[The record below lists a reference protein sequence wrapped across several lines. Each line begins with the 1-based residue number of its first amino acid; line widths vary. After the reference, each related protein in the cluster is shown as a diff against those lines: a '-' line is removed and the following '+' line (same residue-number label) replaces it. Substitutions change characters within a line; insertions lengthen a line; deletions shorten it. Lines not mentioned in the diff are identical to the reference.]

1 MASFLLRQRST
12 QSDLESPEVVS
23 LGEEL
28 WEEEMEKIC
37 NSKVAL
43 QGLPYALMDKRLI
56 RHLREPDGVKTSFWE
71 QWKKKW
77 QQVHQQFLD
86 VGHRFMGTFG
96 LWKTDLYEIGG
107 LFGTGIQSYFTF
119 LRFLLFLNLLTFL
132 LTSSLV
138 LLPLAWF
145 HSPDSG
151 PTGNIPLNC
160 SSSHEPQPNLKQIH
174 LHLWDIFTGR
184 AFINTYLFYGSYR
197 MGPESNSQ
205 YSVRLAYLLSPLICL
220 LLCFC
225 GIVRRMV
232 KGLLHKQLLS
242 KDFKPQLSSKVFVSW
257 DFCIRSQEAASI
269 KQHSISNEFKIELQ
283 EEQRSLKRQQ
293 QTRKQRA
300 KQLLSYV
307 GLNIFI
313 GLLVVGGISAI
324 YWATTF
330 AQNYKNESLSLL
342 LQYLSP
348 GVISLVNSL
357 GPLLFGFLV
366 QLENYPPNTEINLTL
381 FWCVVLKLSSLGM
394 FLFSLRQQAEQ
405 CNDCWETTVGQELYK
420 LSMFDFFLMLVF
432 AFLVTLPRRL
442 LVDHFSGQFWVWLGR
457 EEFLVPKNVLDI
469 VAGQTVTWMGL
480 FYCPL
485 LPLLSSI
492 FIFFTF
498 YVKKYTLLRNC
509 KPSPRLFQA
518 SSATFFFQL
527 VLLLGLL
534 VASVPLL
541 YVISSIHSSVN
552 CGLFSN
558 YSAPWQVVPKT
569 VAMRLSPSAQ
579 KVFHY
584 FGSNAF
590 CLTLIVCHSQSGAN
604 KRAIKGLRRQ
614 LQWQVREKWHLVEDL
629 SRLLQES
636 GGSDSWRPESPN
648 SRSSRPRSFCPGF
661 PCPGSP
667 RPRSFM
673 AGSTHSQVLIP
684 SFFDPPA
691 LEFLSLSFPT
701 STFPLSFR
709 TLGPRE
715 TKGKR
720 TSIVTSLHP
729 NRML

>member
-1 MASFLLRQRST
+1 MASFPLRRSST
-12 QSDLESPEVVS
+12 QSDLEPLES
-23 LGEEL
+23 LGEIL
-28 WEEEMEKIC
+28 WEEEMERIC
-37 NSKVAL
+37 STKVAL
-43 QGLPYALMDKRLI
+43 QALPYAMMDKRLI
-56 RHLREPDGVKTSFWE
+56 RRLREPDGVKTSFWE
-71 QWKKKW
+71 QWKKKC
-77 QQVHQQFLD
+77 QQLHQQFLD
-86 VGHRFMGTFG
+86 VSHRFKGTFG

-119 LRFLLFLNLLTFL
+119 LRFLMILNLLTFL
-132 LTSSLV
+132 LTASLV
-138 LLPLAWF
+138 LLPLAWL
-145 HSPDSG
+145 HSPDPG
-151 PTGNIPLNC
+151 PAPNISYHCP
-160 SSSHEPQPNLKQIH
+160 SSREPQTNLNQIH

-184 AFINTYLFYGSYR
+184 ALSNTYLFYGSYR
-197 MGPESNSQ
+197 MGPESDSQ
-205 YSVRLAYLLSPLICL
+205 YSVRLAYLLSPLTSL

-225 GIVRRMV
+225 GTVRRMV

-242 KDFKPQLSSKVFVSW
+242 RDYRPRFSSKVFVSW
-257 DFCIRSQEAASI
+257 DFCIQSREAVLI
-269 KQHSISNEFKIELQ
+269 KQHSISNDFKIELQ
-283 EEQRSLKRQQ
+283 EEKHSLQMQQ
-293 QTRKQRA
+293 LTRKQRA
-300 KQLLSYV
+300 RQLLSYV
-307 GLNIFI
+307 GLNMFI

-324 YWATTF
+324 YWATKF
-330 AQNYKNESLSLL
+330 SQNYKDESLSLL

-357 GPLLFGFLV
+357 GSLVFGFLV

-394 FLFSLRQQAEQ
+394 FLFSLRQQTVLCTGRSDHSSCEPYGYDQ
-405 CNDCWETTVGQELYK
+405 CDQCWETSVGQELYK
-420 LSMFDFFLMLVF
+420 LSIFDFFLMLAY
-432 AFLVTLPRRL
+432 AFLITLPRRL

-509 KPSPRLFQA
+509 RPSPRLFQA

-541 YVISSIHSSVN
+541 YVISSPSSIN

-558 YSAPWQVVPKT
+558 YSAPWQVVPEV
-569 VAMRLSPSAQ
+569 VALQLSPSAQ
-579 KVFHY
+579 KVVHY

-590 CLTLIVCHSQSGAN
+590 WYPILILLSLTFTVCLSQSGAN

-629 SRLLQES
+629 SRLLEES
-636 GGSDSWRPESPN
+636 GGSDSWGPGSPS
-648 SRSSRPRSFCPGF
+648 SRSSHPRSFCPGF

-673 AGSTHSQVLIP
+673 ESSIHSQ
-684 SFFDPPA
+684 DP
-691 LEFLSLSFPT
+691 
-701 STFPLSFR
+701 
-709 TLGPRE
+709 GQ
-715 TKGKR
+715 
-720 TSIVTSLHP
+720 
-729 NRML
+729 

>member
-1 MASFLLRQRST
+1 MASFPQRQRST
-12 QSDLESPEVVS
+12 QSDLKPSESLDEI
-23 LGEEL
+23 L
-28 WEEEMEKIC
+28 WEEMERLC
-37 NSKVAL
+37 NTKTAL
-43 QGLPYALMDKRLI
+43 QALPYAMRDKRLI
-56 RHLREPDGVKTSFWE
+56 RHLREPDGAKTSFWE

-77 QQVHQQFLD
+77 QQIRQQFLD
-86 VGHRFMGTFG
+86 VSHRFMGTFG

-107 LFGTGIQSYFTF
+107 FFGTGIQSYFTF
-119 LRFLLFLNLLTFL
+119 LRFLLILNLLTLL
-132 LTSSLV
+132 LTASLV
-138 LLPLAWF
+138 LLPLAWL
-145 HSPDSG
+145 HSPA
-151 PTGNIPLNC
+151 PNISHHC
-160 SSSHEPQPNLKQIH
+160 SSGGEPQPNLHQIY
-174 LHLWDIFTGR
+174 LHLWDVFTGR
-184 AFINTYLFYGSYR
+184 AFTNTYLFYGSYR
-197 MGPESNSQ
+197 MGPESDSQ

-225 GIVRRMV
+225 GTVRRMV

-242 KDFKPQLSSKVFVSW
+242 KDYRPRLSSKVFVSW
-257 DFCIRSQEAASI
+257 DFCIRSREAVVI
-269 KQHSISNEFKIELQ
+269 KQHSISNDFKIELQ
-283 EEQRSLKRQQ
+283 EEQLSLQIQQ
-293 QTRKQRA
+293 QTGKQRA
-300 KQLLSYV
+300 RQLFSYV
-307 GLNIFI
+307 GLNMFI

-324 YWATTF
+324 YWATKF
-330 AQNYKNESLSLL
+330 SQNYKDESLSLL

-348 GVISLVNSL
+348 GVISLVNGL
-357 GPLLFGFLV
+357 GPLVFGFLV

-394 FLFSLRQQAEQ
+394 FLFSLRQQAVLCTGRSDHSSCEPYEYNQ
-405 CNDCWETTVGQELYK
+405 CDQCWENSVGQELYK
-420 LSMFDFFLMLVF
+420 LSIFDFFLMLAS
-432 AFLVTLPRRL
+432 AFLITLPRRL
-442 LVDHFSGQFWVWLGR
+442 LVDHLSSQFWVWLGR

-509 KPSPRLFQA
+509 RPSPRLFQA

-541 YVISSIHSSVN
+541 YVISSIPSSVN

-558 YSAPWQVVPKT
+558 YSAPWRVVPE
-569 VAMRLSPSAQ
+569 VAALQLSPPAQ

-590 CLTLIVCHSQSGAN
+590 WYPILILLSLTLTVCLSQSGAN
-604 KRAIKGLRRQ
+604 KRAIKSLRRQ
-614 LQWQVREKWHLVEDL
+614 LLWQVREKWHLVEDL

-636 GGSDSWRPESPN
+636 GGSDSWGPESPS

-667 RPRSFM
+667 RPRSFV
-673 AGSTHSQVLIP
+673 AGSTHSQ
-684 SFFDPPA
+684 DP
-691 LEFLSLSFPT
+691 
-701 STFPLSFR
+701 
-709 TLGPRE
+709 
-715 TKGKR
+715 GK
-720 TSIVTSLHP
+720 
-729 NRML
+729 

>member
-1 MASFLLRQRST
+1 MSSFLSGQRST
-12 QSDLESPEVVS
+12 QSDPEPLEFLSPGEV
-23 LGEEL
+23 L
-28 WEEEMEKIC
+28 WEEEMERLC
-37 NSKVAL
+37 NSKVPL
-43 QGLPYALMDKRLI
+43 QALPYAMMDKRLI
-56 RHLREPDGVKTSFWE
+56 RHLRKPDGIKISFGE

-77 QQVHQQFLD
+77 QQVHQHFLD
-86 VGHRFMGTFG
+86 LGHRLMGIFG

-119 LRFLLFLNLLTFL
+119 LRFLMVLNLLTFL
-132 LTSSLV
+132 LTTSLV

-145 HSPDSG
+145 QSPDPG
-151 PTGNIPLNC
+151 PASNISYPC
-160 SSSHEPQPNLKQIH
+160 SSSHEPQPGLNQIH

-197 MGPESNSQ
+197 MGPESDSQ
-205 YSVRLAYLLSPLICL
+205 YSIRLAYLLSPLTCL
-220 LLCFC
+220 LLCFY
-225 GIVRRMV
+225 GTVRRMV
-232 KGLLHKQLLS
+232 KGLLHKQLLG
-242 KDFKPQLSSKVFVSW
+242 KDYRPRLSSKVFVSW
-257 DFCIRSQEAASI
+257 DFCIRNREAAII
-269 KQHSISNEFKIELQ
+269 KQHSNSNEFKIELQ
-283 EEQRSLKRQQ
+283 EEQRALQIQQ
-293 QTRKQRA
+293 QTGKQRA
-300 KQLLSYV
+300 RQLLSYV
-307 GLNIFI
+307 GLNMCI

-324 YWATTF
+324 YWATKF
-330 AQNYKNESLSLL
+330 SQNYKDESLSLL

-357 GPLLFGFLV
+357 GPLVFGFLV
-366 QLENYPPNTEINLTL
+366 KLENYPPNTEINLTL

-394 FLFSLRQQAEQ
+394 FLFSLRQQTMQ
-405 CNDCWETTVGQELYK
+405 CPGRNDHSSCEPHDYNPCNQCWENLVGQELYK
-420 LSMFDFFLMLVF
+420 LSIFDFFLMLAF
-432 AFLVTLPRRL
+432 AFLITLPRRL
-442 LVDHFSGQFWVWLGR
+442 LVDNLSGQFWLWLGR

-509 KPSPRLFQA
+509 RPSPRLFQA

-534 VASVPLL
+534 VATVPLL
-541 YVISSIHSSVN
+541 YVISSHSSEN

-558 YSAPWQVVPKT
+558 YSAPWQVVPEAL
-569 VAMRLSPSAQ
+569 AMRLSPPAL

-590 CLTLIVCHSQSGAN
+590 WYPILILLSLALTACLSQSGAN

-636 GGSDSWRPESPN
+636 GGSDSWGPESLS
-648 SRSSRPRSFCPGF
+648 SRPSRPRSFCPGF

-667 RPRSFM
+667 KPRSFM
-673 AGSTHSQVLIP
+673 AGSTHSQEVYGIP
-684 SFFDPPA
+684 TPFG
-691 LEFLSLSFPT
+691 E
-701 STFPLSFR
+701 
-709 TLGPRE
+709 E
-715 TKGKR
+715 T
-720 TSIVTSLHP
+720 T
-729 NRML
+729 

>member
-12 QSDLESPEVVS
+12 QSDIEPPES

-28 WEEEMEKIC
+28 WEEEMERIC
-37 NSKVAL
+37 STKVPL
-43 QGLPYALMDKRLI
+43 QALPYAMMDKRLI

-77 QQVHQQFLD
+77 QRVHQQFLD
-86 VGHRFMGTFG
+86 VSHRLMGTFG

-107 LFGTGIQSYFTF
+107 LFGTGIRSYFTF
-119 LRFLLFLNLLTFL
+119 LRFLLVLNLLAFL

-138 LLPLAWF
+138 LLPLAWL
-145 HSPDSG
+145 HSPDPG
-151 PTGNIPLNC
+151 PAPNTSYHCPT
-160 SSSHEPQPNLKQIH
+160 SREPQPDLSQIH
-174 LHLWDIFTGR
+174 LHLWDVFTGR
-184 AFINTYLFYGSYR
+184 ALSNTYLFYGSYR
-197 MGPESNSQ
+197 MGPESDSQ
-205 YSVRLAYLLSPLICL
+205 YSVRLAYLLSPLTCL

-225 GIVRRMV
+225 EIVRRMV
-232 KGLLHKQLLS
+232 KGLIQKQLLS
-242 KDFKPQLSSKVFVSW
+242 KDYRPRLSSKVFVSW
-257 DFCIRSQEAASI
+257 DFCIQSREAAII

-283 EEQRSLKRQQ
+283 EEQRFLQMQQ

-300 KQLLSYV
+300 RQLLSYV
-307 GLNIFI
+307 GINMFI

-324 YWATTF
+324 YWATKF
-330 AQNYKNESLSLL
+330 SQNYKDESLSLL

-348 GVISLVNSL
+348 GVISLVNTL

-366 QLENYPPNTEINLTL
+366 QMENYPPNTEINLTL

-394 FLFSLRQQAEQ
+394 FLFSLRQQAVLCTGRSDHSSCEPHDYNQ
-405 CNDCWETTVGQELYK
+405 CDQCWENSVGQELYK
-420 LSMFDFFLMLVF
+420 LSIFDFFLMLAF
-432 AFLVTLPRRL
+432 AFLITLPRRL
-442 LVDHFSGQFWVWLGR
+442 LVDHLSGQFWVWLGR

-469 VAGQTVTWMGL
+469 VAGQTITWMGL

-509 KPSPRLFQA
+509 KPPRRLFQA

-541 YVISSIHSSVN
+541 YVISSIPSSVN

-558 YSAPWQVVPKT
+558 YSVPWQVVPEA
-569 VAMRLSPSAQ
+569 VALRLSPSAQ

-584 FGSNAF
+584 LGSNAF
-590 CLTLIVCHSQSGAN
+590 WYPVLILLSLTLTVCLSQSGAN

-614 LQWQVREKWHLVEDL
+614 LLWD
-629 SRLLQES
+629 
-636 GGSDSWRPESPN
+636 
-648 SRSSRPRSFCPGF
+648 PG
-661 PCPGSP
+661 
-667 RPRSFM
+667 
-673 AGSTHSQVLIP
+673 
-684 SFFDPPA
+684 
-691 LEFLSLSFPT
+691 
-701 STFPLSFR
+701 
-709 TLGPRE
+709 
-715 TKGKR
+715 K
-720 TSIVTSLHP
+720 
-729 NRML
+729 